1 MGQASQPSVF
11 QYLRLF
17 SYLLIIYGII
27 GIAVGIAVA
36 YGAFNDMG
44 NPDSLP
50 LAPLVLGICAL
61 AVSGLTIATGLI
73 GRLASKSPDRLHQL
87 HELSIAGVVATVL
100 ALGLCHVVGAGL
112 PTSLLFSLLLLVICL
127 VIANNLAKSS
137 Q

>member
-1 MGQASQPSVF
+1 MDQASQPSVF

-17 SYLLIIYGII
+17 SYLLIIYGVV

-61 AVSGLTIATGLI
+61 AVSGITIATGLI
-73 GRLASKSPDRLHQL
+73 GRLAAKAPARLGQL
-87 HELSIAGVVATVL
+87 RTIALAGIVASILS
-100 ALGLCHVVGAGL
+100 LGLCSMVGAGL
-112 PTSLLFSLLLLVICL
+112 PTSLIFSLLLLIISF